1 MDCKLL
7 SHRII
12 RAALFSVRL
21 LSDRLISR
29 EALKEIAANVQIF
42 PDVEQKERF
51 LFIVG
56 ALVARVISLKKAAEV
71 MELEVEVLLQ
81 LLEMMSIDFS
91 YLTDEDIALERSW

>member
-1 MDCKLL
+1 M
-7 SHRII
+7 
-12 RAALFSVRL
+12 V
-21 LSDRLISR
+21 ISR

-81 LLEMMSIDFS
+81 LLEMMNIDFS